1 MSTPGLPKSE
11 YRSAQHEGAPVTA
24 RRFTQVDVFTDVP
37 LLGNPLA
44 VVHDAQGLSDAQM
57 AAFARWTNLSETTF
71 LLPPTDPAA
80 DYRVRIFTPHRELP
94 FAGHPTLGSCH
105 AWLAAGGTARSADEV
120 VQQCAVGLVRVRR
133 RGTRLAFAA
142 PPCLRSGPLEPELL
156 ARIATAL
163 HLRPEDIVD
172 HQWVD
177 NGPGWSAIRLTSA
190 AAVLALQPDWAALRD
205 IKLGVVGPQ
214 AADHDTQF
222 EVRALIGEGPGYEDP
237 VTGSLNASLAQWLIG
252 SGVAQASY
260 VAAQGA
266 RLARAGRVHIEREG
280 DTVWV
285 GGSSVS
291 CVRGEVS
298 L

>member
-1 MSTPGLPKSE
+1 M
-11 YRSAQHEGAPVTA
+11 TA
-24 RRFTQVDVFTDVP
+24 RRFTQVDVFTDTP

-44 VVHDAQGLSDAQM
+44 VVHAAQGLTDDQM

-105 AWLAAGGTARSADEV
+105 AWLEAGGVARAVDEV
-120 VQQCAVGLVRVRR
+120 VQQCAAGLIRVRR

-142 PPCLRSGPLEPELL
+142 PPRLRTGPLEDELL
-156 ARIATAL
+156 TRIVAAL
-163 HLRPEDIVD
+163 SLQRVDILD

-177 NGPGWSAIRLTSA
+177 NGPGWSAIRLASA
-190 AAVLALQPDWAALRD
+190 EAVLALQPDWAALRG
-205 IKLGVVGPQ
+205 IKLGVVGAH
-214 AADHDTQF
+214 AAGHDAQF

-237 VTGSLNASLAQWLIG
+237 VTGSLNAGLAQWLIG
-252 SGVAQASY
+252 SGTAPEAY

-266 RLARAGRVHIEREG
+266 RLARAGRVHIAREA

-291 CVRGEVS
+291 CVRGDVS